1 MLCPLTTELRCVCV
15 RVRACVRACVRAHV
29 YMQYHQPSLLQL
41 PSSCPHSRCSLP
53 SMQDYVC
60 LSNYP
65 VLIISYEMFVRTYE
79 VVTSMTFDLIV
90 CDEGHRLKNTTIKTT
105 SVRAYSLTHLT
116 LTLHIM
122 HCAAKCVLHKM
133 WMCSSCLW
141 G

>member
-1 MLCPLTTELRCVCV
+1 
-15 RVRACVRACVRAHV
+15 
-29 YMQYHQPSLLQL
+29 
-41 PSSCPHSRCSLP
+41 
-53 SMQDYVC
+53 MQDYVC

-122 HCAAKCVLHKM
+122 HCATIRVLHKM
-133 WMCSSCLW
+133 WMYSSCL
-141 G
+141 